1 MKLNGTQLVRLVG
14 GPYDGCDGQISAEVG
29 KDTVLLPISVTMK
42 VGRRTVE
49 YRLTSR
55 EMPKP
60 VYTYVAPK
68 A

>member
-1 MKLNGTQLVRLVG
+1 MKLNEMHPVRFKG
-14 GPYDGCDGQISAEVG
+14 GPLDGGDGTISAKVT
-29 KDTVLLPISVTMK
+29 KNSVLLPMSVAMEIN
-42 VGRRTVE
+42 GRTVE

-60 VYTYVAPK
+60 VYTYVPAR